1 MAQNSNPNPQ
11 VPRLAAV
18 PDAAPVEN
26 RADLHG
32 ARILV
37 IDDELD
43 ARRIVSIVLR
53 AAGALVF
60 TAQSKEEALQIADKN
75 QFDALVSDIS
85 MPGGDGISLL
95 EELRSRGHRMPAIA
109 LSALPWADV
118 QTRVQ
123 QAGFAL
129 HLEKPIELSALT
141 AAVAD
146 VIGERA
152 ESVDH
157 RTME

>member
-1 MAQNSNPNPQ
+1 MSQFSGENPDL
-11 VPRLAAV
+11 PRAAAV
-18 PDAAPVEN
+18 PDSVAVEN

-60 TAQSKEEALQIADKN
+60 TANSKDEALYLASHQI
-75 QFDALVSDIS
+75 FDALVSDLS
-85 MPGGDGISLL
+85 MPGGDGFSLL
-95 EELRSRGHRMPAIA
+95 EELRKQGHQMPAIA
-109 LSALPWADV
+109 LSALPWDDV
-118 QTRVQ
+118 RERVQ
-123 QAGFAL
+123 SAGFAL
-129 HLEKPIELSALT
+129 HLEKPVELSSLT

-146 VIGERA
+146 VIGSSKN
-152 ESVDH
+152 ESNQ
-157 RTME
+157 